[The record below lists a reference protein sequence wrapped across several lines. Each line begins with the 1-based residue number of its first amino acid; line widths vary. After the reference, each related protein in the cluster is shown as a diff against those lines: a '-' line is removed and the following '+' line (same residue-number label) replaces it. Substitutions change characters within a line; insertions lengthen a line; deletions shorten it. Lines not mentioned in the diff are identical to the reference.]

1 MTLVTKGG
9 FRCDTWV
16 VRIADCAE
24 GTEINAQ
31 IDDAAQCYACLQSW
45 GALFSKS
52 SERAGLSKLSR
63 P

>member
-1 MTLVTKGG
+1 MTHGLYVLLTVQK
-9 FRCDTWV
+9 
-16 VRIADCAE
+16 VRKSML
-24 GTEINAQ
+24 N

-45 GALFSKS
+45 GAMSSKS